1 MIEMQ
6 SFDDFEQI
14 AECLRNFPKAS
25 HAYQSRAR
33 RRQKNLTKPPGSLG
47 RLEEL
52 AVWLAGW
59 QQKECPTLERVHT
72 LIFAGN
78 HGVAQRGVSAFPPSV
93 TEQMVRNFTAGGA
106 AINQL
111 CQTYEAELSVIPL
124 HLDQPTQDFTSGP
137 AMTHEACIEA
147 LNRGAAAVPADAELI
162 LLGEMGIG
170 NTTVA
175 AAMAAAL
182 FGGSPGEWVGPGTG
196 LNAEGL
202 AHKSDIVQQGLDFH
216 REEFKSPF
224 DVLRCVGGREQ
235 AALVGAIIGA
245 RSRSIPVLL
254 DGFIVCAA
262 ASILSAL
269 EPSYL
274 DHCRVAHNSAE
285 PGHEKLLRSLDKT
298 AIFDLD
304 LRLGEASGA
313 ALALGILR
321 GAIACHNGMA
331 QFEEAA
337 VDKKIEPDE
346 TDPDA

>member
-1 MIEMQ
+1 MQ
-6 SFDDFEQI
+6 SFESFEQLS
-14 AECLRNFPKAS
+14 ECLFDFPKAS

-59 QQKECPTLERVHT
+59 QQRECPKLERVHT

-111 CQTYEAELSVIPL
+111 CQTYESKLNVIPL

-137 AMTHEACIEA
+137 AMSREECTDAV
-147 LNRGAAAVPADAELI
+147 NRGVAAVPGDADLV

-182 FGGSPGEWVGPGTG
+182 FGGLPGEWVGPGTG
-196 LNAEGL
+196 VNSEGL
-202 AHKSDIVQQGLDFH
+202 AHKSDIVQQGLDHH
-216 REEFKSPF
+216 RESLKSPF
-224 DVLRCVGGREQ
+224 DVLRCFGGREQ

-245 RSRSIPVLL
+245 RNQSIPILL

-269 EPSYL
+269 ESTYL

-337 VDKKIEPDE
+337 VDKKIEPD
-346 TDPDA
+346 TSARDD